1 MPKMFL
7 RGSFEDFLRLKES
20 LNLRLSESVKLIA
33 VVAAAASDVV
43 VLVVEIFLSSFS
55 PIFF

>member
-1 MPKMFL
+1 MFL